1 MTLLAPFA
9 DIDADLAAQTH
20 ALLDNAVVTPVD
32 GAPFTAM
39 FDQADTT
46 AFDVAMVGD
55 YTLRY
60 LAAAAA
66 LSKGTVINIQG
77 QQYRVAEHPRRVGDG
92 SEFIVGLQLVAA

>member
-20 ALLDNAVVTPVD
+20 ALLDNAVVAPVN

-39 FDQADTT
+39 FDQADKTV
-46 AFDVAMVGD
+46 FDVAMVGD

-60 LAAAAA
+60 LAAAAV
-66 LSKGTVINIQG
+66 LSKGVVINVQG
-77 QQYRVAEHPRRVGDG
+77 QQYRVAEQPHRIGDG
-92 SEFIVGLQLVAA
+92 SEFIVGLQLVGA